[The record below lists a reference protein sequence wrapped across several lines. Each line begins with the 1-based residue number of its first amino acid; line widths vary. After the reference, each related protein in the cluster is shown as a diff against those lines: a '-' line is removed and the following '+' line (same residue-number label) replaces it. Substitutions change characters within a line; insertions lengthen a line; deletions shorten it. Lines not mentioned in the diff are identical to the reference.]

1 MHVLCYGAG
10 AVGSLVGG
18 RLAHSRA
25 ADVTVLARVPHVA
38 AIRTWG
44 LVLETPEER
53 LVCKDVDSVTS
64 LDDLASAPDLVVL
77 TVKSYQTPEAL
88 AGLSPLLQRGIPVL
102 SLQNGVGNEEA
113 LAAAAGPGRV
123 IAGAVTISV
132 SLVRAGVVRQ
142 HTPGGGIALAP
153 AGPAPSRP
161 ALAEVAA
168 AFRRA
173 GFRID
178 LKRDYR
184 AMKWSKLLLNLV
196 ANASSA
202 ILDLP
207 PAAIV
212 RDPRLFRLERE
223 AFREAVRVMRALGLR
238 PAALPGYPVPL
249 FARVMAAPPWAG
261 RALLGRRIGGG
272 RGAKMPS
279 LWEDLERGRDR
290 SEVEVLNGA
299 VAREGAR
306 LGIPT
311 PVNAMLADLLLA
323 VAAGAR
329 SRDEFRRNPEALL
342 ALHAES
348 PTA

>member
-10 AVGSLVGG
+10 AIGSLVGG
-18 RLAHSRA
+18 RLSHSRA

-53 LVCKDVDSVTS
+53 LVCKGVDSITS
-64 LDDLASAPDLVVL
+64 LDDLASAPDLVIL
-77 TVKSYQTPEAL
+77 TVKSYQTEDAL
-88 AGLSPLLQRGIPVL
+88 ADLGGLLRRGIPVL
-102 SLQNGVGNEEA
+102 SLQNGVGNEET
-113 LAAAAGPGRV
+113 LAAAGAGRV
-123 IAGAVTISV
+123 VAGAITISV

-153 AGPAPSRP
+153 VGAAFPVGELA
-161 ALAEVAA
+161 AL
-168 AFRRA
+168 FRRA
-173 GFRID
+173 GFRAD
-178 LKRDYR
+178 LRRDYR
-184 AMKWSKLLLNLV
+184 AVKWSKLLLNIV

-207 PAAIV
+207 PGAIV

-223 AFREAVRVMRALGLR
+223 AFREAVRVMRGLGLR
-238 PAALPGYPVPL
+238 PVALPGYPVPL
-249 FARVMAAPPWAG
+249 LARVMAAPPWAG

-311 PVNAMLADLLLA
+311 PVNAMLTDLLRAL
-323 VAAGAR
+323 AAGVR
-329 SRDEFRRNPEALL
+329 SRDEFRRTPEALL
-342 ALHAES
+342 TLLAPSA
-348 PTA
+348 TA